1 MLQLWSD
8 KNIVPLFSTNFKTVL
23 KNNLISFIKQVLDS
37 NNCIRNVLSLMFSCG
52 MYNYSGEFAFKIGLP
67 AKSGVSGG
75 LLLVIPNL
83 MGIGLWSPAL
93 DDIGN
98 PNALSNQHAFHLL
111 IFINQHDIQVQK

>member
-1 MLQLWSD
+1 
-8 KNIVPLFSTNFKTVL
+8 
-23 KNNLISFIKQVLDS
+23 
-37 NNCIRNVLSLMFSCG
+37 MFSCG

-93 DDIGN
+93 DEIGN
-98 PNALSNQHAFHLL
+98 PNALSNQHVFHL
-111 IFINQHDIQVQK
+111 FYKPV